1 MTQQATL
8 ANGTGSGGLSAGAA
22 SDVDLRLYLSR
33 AARRPLLEHHAEVEL
48 ARKAHGGCQDSR
60 QVLLES
66 NLRLVVAVAKK
77 YRGMGLPFDDLIQEG
92 NIGLMRGI
100 DKYDPETGNRL
111 STYATWWIRQR
122 ITRAI
127 ADKSRVVRLPVHFRE
142 GLRRLTNTE
151 RSLQQA
157 LGREP
162 TDEETA
168 AELSRRSSKTSK
180 VWDAEMVRE
189 ARRRSRDVL
198 SLEAPVGRGSDGR
211 QEGSTT
217 NLADF
222 LDAPEPSPEKLLV
235 DAEQS
240 DHLSRALDQLPDRER
255 EILTQRYGLGGEDH
269 HTLEALA
276 EKMGC
281 RKQWIG
287 QLQQRAETLLREYF
301 VNVGAIPH
309 V

>member
-1 MTQQATL
+1 MAQQATPISSSV
-8 ANGTGSGGLSAGAA
+8 SGGFSAGAA
-22 SDVDLRLYLSR
+22 SDADLRLYLSR
-33 AARRPLLEHHAEVEL
+33 AARRPLLQPRAEVEL
-48 ARKAHGGCQDSR
+48 ACRAHGGCQDSR
-60 QVLLES
+60 QILLES

-168 AELSRRSSKTSK
+168 TELSRRSSKSSK
-180 VWDAEMVRE
+180 VWHAEMVRE

-198 SLEAPVGRGSDGR
+198 SLEAPVGGGSNSH

-222 LDAPEPSPEKLLV
+222 LDAPEPNPEELLV

-240 DHLSRALDQLPDRER
+240 EHLRRALDQLPDRER